1 MLNFWLRT
9 HRTLSVAGTDSVDIK
24 WNPHLKKYPLYLS
37 TTVSRSQSPLYPFP
51 AERNTDSGNEI
62 EWKSGSIP
70 HRACHHR
77 ILCRSRSRGPMR
89 CPRQEYKRGLW
100 ERDYI
105 VFSARLKPC
114 ACQYGILNGKNRPL
128 IFKNLRKRVNP
139 GPAVVHLSLWLL
151 NPGVGTPGNS
161 WWGCATRFVKPWP
174 DFRPKNVIFHTRFQT
189 WPLGRNYVIIT

>member
-1 MLNFWLRT
+1 MEYLIFGWGPTVHYLWQEPILWISSE
-9 HRTLSVAGTDSVDIK
+9 TLF
-24 WNPHLKKYPLYLS
+24 KK
-37 TTVSRSQSPLYPFP
+37 VSPLSIYNCISFL
-51 AERNTDSGNEI
+51 ESLFQRNATRIQGTRLNGN
-62 EWKSGSIP
+62 KVAPLTG
-70 HRACHHR
+70 HA
-77 ILCRSRSRGPMR
+77 ILCRSRSRGRMR

-128 IFKNLRKRVNP
+128 IFKSLRKRVNP

-174 DFRPKNVIFHTRFQT
+174 DVRPKNVIFHTRFQT